1 MGCDRRLVNN
11 CGRPTDLCGREGNTY
26 VDRYWDEAPTGVF
39 PAVWRMTMP
48 PEAGPL
54 TIEDAASDT
63 AAKITADAQRA
74 ITDAAKRIEA
84 VVQQGLEQVRAQS
97 RVYADVAGEQ
107 LDEASRLASEQI
119 RARPLAATGAAL
131 GLGVLIGMLLAS
143 GRR

>member
-1 MGCDRRLVNN
+1 
-11 CGRPTDLCGREGNTY
+11 
-26 VDRYWDEAPTGVF
+26 
-39 PAVWRMTMP
+39 MP
-48 PEAGPL
+48 PKAGQL
-54 TIEDAASDT
+54 TTEDATRDT
-63 AAKITADAQRA
+63 AAKISADAQKA
-74 ITDAAKRIEA
+74 VTDAAKRIEA

-107 LDEASRLASEQI
+107 LDEATRVASEQI